1 LIRAVLPLIYNPI
14 AGAGDRRAMKAAH
27 TLGKLGARIE
37 LFPTTDSGS
46 AIELARLAVSRG
58 VPRII
63 VAGGDGTLNEVING
77 IAGTR
82 TELAVIP
89 TGTAN
94 VLAIEMGIPMNV
106 GKACALA
113 IEGKST
119 AVDLGLAGDRYFALM
134 AGIGFDAMVIKNIN
148 PVLKKTIRHAAFPLS
163 GLVTFMQED
172 LPLLSV
178 KTMDHE
184 TEGYFV
190 VVANSKYYGGR
201 FGPTPDASMTDGMFD
216 ICVLKEKGLAE
227 MLNFWIGAL
236 RKSRIDDSAAEY
248 FRAPAVEVSCPA
260 GSPVLVQ
267 TDGEI
272 IGELPMNLMIVPR
285 ALNICAGENA

>member
-1 LIRAVLPLIYNPI
+1 MTDAVFPLIYNPL
-14 AGAGDRRAMKAAH
+14 AGAGERRAMKAAH
-27 TLGKLGARIE
+27 TLKKLGARIE
-37 LFPTTDSGS
+37 LFPTTESGS
-46 AIELARLAVSRG
+46 ATELARLAVSRG
-58 VPRII
+58 APRII

-82 TELAVIP
+82 TELAIIP

-94 VLAIEMGIPMNV
+94 VLAIEMDVPMNV
-106 GKACALA
+106 TKACALA
-113 IEGKST
+113 FEGKAT

-148 PVLKKTIRHAAFPLS
+148 PVLKKTIRHAAFPVS
-163 GLVTFMQED
+163 GLVTFIQED

-178 KTMDHE
+178 KTADHE

-216 ICVLKEKGLAE
+216 ICVLKKKRLAE
-227 MLNFWIGAL
+227 MLNFWIGASE
-236 RKSRIDDSAAEY
+236 RTGREETPAACFSGPGAWCE
-248 FRAPAVEVSCPA
+248 CPR
-260 GSPVLVQ
+260 GV
-267 TDGEI
+267 
-272 IGELPMNLMIVPR
+272 
-285 ALNICAGENA
+285 

>member
-1 LIRAVLPLIYNPI
+1 
-14 AGAGDRRAMKAAH
+14 MKAAH
-27 TLGKLGARIE
+27 TLKKLGARIE
-37 LFPTTDSGS
+37 LFPTTESGS
-46 AIELARLAVSRG
+46 ATELARLAVSRG
-58 VPRII
+58 APRII

-82 TELAVIP
+82 TELAIIP

-94 VLAIEMGIPMNV
+94 VLAIEMDVPMNV
-106 GKACALA
+106 TKACALA
-113 IEGKST
+113 FEGKAT

-148 PVLKKTIRHAAFPLS
+148 PVLKKTIRHAAFPVS
-163 GLVTFMQED
+163 GLVTFIQED

-178 KTMDHE
+178 KTADHE

-216 ICVLKEKGLAE
+216 ICVLKKKRLAE

-248 FRAPAVEVSCPA
+248 FRAPVVEVNCPT
-260 GSPVLVQ
+260 GSQVLVQ

-272 IGELPMNLMIVPR
+272 VGELPMSMTIVPR
-285 ALNICAGENA
+285 ALNICAGEKG